1 MREERPDAGD
11 RSGRWSDWSEF
22 SRDHTTSDRRP
33 RQDGRPEPEAWVD
46 DVEPVTQPFTRP
58 RTWEAPPPPS
68 DTQAARAPVQD
79 APPPARDGDTR
90 AHEFPGPRP
99 EPEDRDATR
108 RRVRQPHPGLV
119 ALDFGTSSS
128 TATLYDIG
136 RRDWM
141 LFSPQQQRRLA
152 GELASLLQSDLGGG
166 NPALSTEWGGFVQ
179 KLAER
184 LLRPGMDGA
193 ATPSAERLVALLR
206 SDTDVTIGDRLILEL
221 ERSRPLCS
229 PHLRRVL
236 TNRLSDA
243 YDAAF
248 REPPLDSLRL
258 FRVELDPSTRA
269 NELRSA
275 AYVVRRRPLTVSM
288 LPPSEGDD
296 ADQDARREHRG
307 LKQRLGR
314 PDARTGPGDEF
325 AVEDLIAGVLG
336 DMLRRTDGYLARRRN
351 SEGFAP
357 GEVNNVLVTY
367 PTMSPPRVRQALH
380 KMVEA
385 GGVGRVITRFDEAV
399 GAAMFFLMREFGGVF
414 DLSVEAFAARS
425 RPVLPPRENANRAEW
440 EQHVLIVDIGGGT
453 TDIALL
459 RLELADRTPAAGA
472 DGDPHYG
479 RYYRLTPWLLG
490 TTGETQR
497 GGDYLT
503 LLVFNWLKAVIAE
516 RIIRISGGNGPAGH
530 GPDPRKVIGVFD
542 DRFKD
547 SSGRYVPG
555 SLLKAMLSPKPGTR
569 ETARENVQ
577 LLVPTQWKDKDGAE
591 AEQARQVFDLLWDL
605 AETAKIAL
613 GGERPYP
620 LPLEDVDQIMSA
632 LGYVA
637 TGDPEEE
644 LQHEDFA
651 ALIRPVLAD
660 IMRLAADLVRGQLTE
675 RHDAALDRVIF
686 TGRSS
691 RMNLVREELI
701 TAFSERQPDERRQ
714 IKWDPSSV
722 WIEDE
727 YAKHAASIGSCW
739 AESLRQ
745 EIHPDPREV
754 EDHLRRGAVWLQ
766 IDVEN
771 LFFFLRGT
779 FTAGGQTGSG
789 SAGTTHLFASGD
801 RLPLLG
807 GDGQLIIRNDRWIGL
822 TESFQVYRQK
832 STSEPVYWTFFR
844 VADYLQ
850 ANPEPGFSY
859 SEEVWRTEIRAMIE
873 ADTDMD
879 MHVLL
884 CRGDAPHY
892 AVGSGRHAS
901 LDMPSEHG
909 FLGTPASIVVNPG
922 IPGSMTDGVGRPLF
936 DLGDADGLF
945 TSSFV
950 TESGPDATVFRGVF
964 TELPPPAP
972 YGWRFYLRPH
982 AAAPMDGAP
991 DPSGDTL
998 IATVSLDQVTG
1009 RDVPGVS
1016 PRFTVSLDERGH
1028 LRVHRGDPP
1037 FRTASGLREVENVP
1051 GTVYRAHMFSGD
1063 LDYREAYDPFA
1074 GVH

>member
-1 MREERPDAGD
+1 MREERPDAD
-11 RSGRWSDWSEF
+11 RPSNPWADWNEF
-22 SRDHTTSDRRP
+22 ARDYTSSQQ
-33 RQDGRPEPEAWVD
+33 RQQQRRPEPEPGWEP
-46 DVEPVTQPFTRP
+46 EPVTQPFTRP
-58 RTWEAPPPPS
+58 RPRAEQPPP
-68 DTQAARAPVQD
+68 
-79 APPPARDGDTR
+79 RDGDTR
-90 AHEFPGPRP
+90 LHEAPAP
-99 EPEDRDATR
+99 EPQAADPATAPAADPDEDVARA
-108 RRVRQPHPGLV
+108 RRVTQPHPGLV
-119 ALDFGTSSS
+119 AVDFGTSSS

-141 LFSPQQQRRLA
+141 LFSPQQQRRLL
-152 GELASLLQSDLGGG
+152 GELSSLLRDDPGRG
-166 NPALSTEWGGFVQ
+166 NTALSAEWHRFVQ
-179 KLAER
+179 NLAER
-184 LLRPGMDGA
+184 LLRSDGSGP
-193 ATPSAERLVALLR
+193 PSAERLVALLR
-206 SDTDVTIGDRLILEL
+206 SDTDSTIGDRLILEL

-229 PHLRRVL
+229 PALRRLV
-236 TNRLSDA
+236 TTRLSEA

-269 NELRSA
+269 TELRSA
-275 AYVVRRRPLTVSM
+275 AYVVRKRPLTVSM
-288 LPPSEGDD
+288 LPPSEGDE
-296 ADQDARREHRG
+296 AGEDARREHRG

-314 PDARTGPGDEF
+314 PDARTGPDGEF
-325 AVEDLIAGVLG
+325 AVEDLIRGVLS
-336 DMLRRTDGYLARRRN
+336 DLLARTDQYLARRRN

-367 PTMSPPRVRQALH
+367 PTMSPPRVRQALQT
-380 KMVEA
+380 MVEA
-385 GGVGRVITRFDEAV
+385 DGVGRVITRFDEAV

-516 RIIRISGGNGPAGH
+516 RIIRTPAQDGPYGQ
-530 GPDPRKVIGVFD
+530 DPRKVIAVFD

-547 SSGRYVPG
+547 SAGQYVPG
-555 SLLKAMLSPKPGTR
+555 SLLAAILSPKPGTR

-577 LLVPTQWKDKDGAE
+577 LLVPTQWKDKDGAA

-605 AETAKIAL
+605 AERAKITL
-613 GGERPYP
+613 GAEKSYL
-620 LPLEDVDQIMSA
+620 LPQEEVDQIMSA
-632 LGYVA
+632 LGYS
-637 TGDPEEE
+637 GDPGGPGEE
-644 LQHEDFA
+644 LRHEDFA
-651 ALIRPVLAD
+651 TLIRPVLAD

-675 RHDAALDRVIF
+675 RGGAALDRVIF

-701 TAFSERQPDERRQ
+701 TAFSERRPDERGQ
-714 IKWDPSSV
+714 IDWDPSSV

-745 EIHPDPREV
+745 EVHPDPKEV

-766 IDVEN
+766 VDVEN

-789 SAGTTHLFASGD
+789 SAGTTPLFSSGD
-801 RLPLLG
+801 RLPQLG

-850 ANPEPGFSY
+850 ANPEPGFAY
-859 SEEVWRTEIRAMIE
+859 DEDVWRTDIRAMVE

-884 CRGDAPHY
+884 CRGPAPHY
-892 AVGSGRHAS
+892 AVGHDRHGV
-901 LDMPSEHG
+901 LDAPPGERH
-909 FLGTPASIVVNPG
+909 LGTPASIVVNPG
-922 IPGSMTDGVGRPLF
+922 IPGSMTDGVGEPVF
-936 DLGDADGLF
+936 DLSDLDTLLTA
-945 TSSFV
+945 TFV
-950 TESGPDATVFRGVF
+950 TESGEDAETFRGVF
-964 TELPPPAP
+964 AELPPPAP

-982 AAAPMDGAP
+982 GAGTQ
-991 DPSGDTL
+991 DAGADTL
-998 IATVSLDQVTG
+998 VATVSPSQVTG
-1009 RDVPGVS
+1009 RDVPGVA
-1016 PRFTVSLDERGH
+1016 PRFTVSLDERGD

-1037 FRTASGLREVENVP
+1037 FRAASGLREVERVP
-1051 GTVYRAHMFSGD
+1051 GTVFRAHMFSGD